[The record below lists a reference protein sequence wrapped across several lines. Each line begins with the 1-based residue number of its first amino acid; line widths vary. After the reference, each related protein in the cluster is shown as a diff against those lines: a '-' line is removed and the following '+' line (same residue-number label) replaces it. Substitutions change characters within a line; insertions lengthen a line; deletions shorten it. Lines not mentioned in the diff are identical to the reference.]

1 VALQSDSEIITV
13 SMPAA
18 PDFSLVLGGPLFQL
32 FRRTHLSGDA
42 LELLRRRI
50 LAIATFTW
58 LPLLLLSVIEG
69 HALGGSIQ
77 ISFLRDI
84 EAHVRFLIALP
95 VLLGAELVV
104 LIRLGSVVRRF
115 VERNI
120 VVAEDRPKFD
130 AAVKSARRVR
140 DSVAVEMG
148 LLILAYTVGV
158 WIWRSEVAL
167 GSATWYALPDAT
179 QLHLTKAGYWYAFVS
194 IPIFQFILLRWYMR
208 LVLWFWLL
216 WKFSKL
222 NLHLSAAHPD
232 RAGGIGFLGTNSDA
246 FAPILFAQGSM
257 LAGVIASRVPY
268 QGQNLT
274 AFRMQAA
281 GFAVFFVLFILGPL
295 VMFTPQLDR
304 AKRAGGAY
312 YGLLGSRYVF
322 GFEAKWTPSS
332 ALDIDEDLADD
343 IQGLA
348 DLANSYSVVSRMRLV
363 PFALEDVTFLA
374 ATTVLPLLPLVLTKF
389 SPEEVLVGLAKI
401 LFH

>member
-1 VALQSDSEIITV
+1 
-13 SMPAA
+13 
-18 PDFSLVLGGPLFQL
+18 
-32 FRRTHLSGDA
+32 

-50 LAIATFTW
+50 LAITTFTW

-69 HALGGSIQ
+69 HALGGSIK

-84 EAHVRFLIALP
+84 EAHVRLLIALP
-95 VLLGAELVV
+95 VLLGAQLVAH
-104 LIRLGSVVRRF
+104 IRLGSVVRRF

-120 VVAEDRPKFD
+120 VAVEDRPKFD

-167 GSATWYALPDAT
+167 GSATWYALPGAM

-257 LAGVIASRVPY
+257 LAGVIASRVLY
-268 QGQNLT
+268 QGQNLMS
-274 AFRMQAA
+274 FRMQAA
-281 GFAVFFVLFILGPL
+281 GFVVFFVLFILGPL
-295 VMFTPQLDR
+295 VMFAPLLDR

-312 YGLLGSRYVF
+312 YGLLASRYVF

-332 ALDIDEDLADD
+332 APGTGELAADD

-348 DLANSYSVVSRMRLV
+348 DLGSSYSGVRGMRLV
-363 PFALEDVTFLA
+363 PFSLEDVTFLA
-374 ATTVLPLLPLVLTKF
+374 ATTVVPLLPLVLMRF
-389 SPEEVLVGLAKI
+389 SPEQMLVGLAKI
-401 LFH
+401 LFR

>member
-1 VALQSDSEIITV
+1 VTLQPDSEVKTT
-13 SMPAA
+13 STPG
-18 PDFSLVLGGPLFQL
+18 PLDFSLVLGGPLYQL
-32 FRRTHLSGDA
+32 FRRAHLSGDT
-42 LELLRRRI
+42 LELLRRRT
-50 LAIATFTW
+50 LAITIFTW

-69 HALGGSIQ
+69 HALGGSIK
-77 ISFLRDI
+77 ISFLRDV

-104 LIRLGSVVRRF
+104 HIRLGSVVRRF
-115 VERNI
+115 VEREI

-130 AAVKSARRVR
+130 AAVKSARRIR

-148 LLILAYTVGV
+148 LLILAYTAGV

-167 GSATWYALPDAT
+167 GSATWYALPDAMR
-179 QLHLTKAGYWYAFVS
+179 LHLTKAGYWYAFVS

-232 RAGGIGFLGTNSDA
+232 RAGGVGFLGTNSDA

-257 LAGVIASRVPY
+257 LAGVIASRVLY
-268 QGQNLT
+268 QGQNLM

-281 GFAVFFVLFILGPL
+281 GFALFFVLFILGPL

-312 YGLLGSRYVF
+312 YGFLASRYVF
-322 GFEAKWTPSS
+322 RFEAKWIPSS
-332 ALDIDEDLADD
+332 VPGTGELLTDD
-343 IQGLA
+343 IQGMA
-348 DLANSYSVVSRMRLV
+348 DLGNSYSAVRRMRIV

-374 ATTVLPLLPLVLTKF
+374 ATTVLPLLPLVLTRF
-389 SPEEVLVGLAKI
+389 SPEQVLVGLVKI
-401 LFH
+401 LFR

>member
-1 VALQSDSEIITV
+1 
-13 SMPAA
+13 
-18 PDFSLVLGGPLFQL
+18 
-32 FRRTHLSGDA
+32 
-42 LELLRRRI
+42 
-50 LAIATFTW
+50 
-58 LPLLLLSVIEG
+58 
-69 HALGGSIQ
+69 
-77 ISFLRDI
+77 
-84 EAHVRFLIALP
+84 
-95 VLLGAELVV
+95 
-104 LIRLGSVVRRF
+104 
-115 VERNI
+115 
-120 VVAEDRPKFD
+120 
-130 AAVKSARRVR
+130 
-140 DSVAVEMG
+140 MG
-148 LLILAYTVGV
+148 LLILAYTIGV

-167 GSATWYALPDAT
+167 GSATWYALPDAM

-257 LAGVIASRVPY
+257 LAGVIASRVLY
-268 QGQNLT
+268 QGQNLMS
-274 AFRMQAA
+274 FRMQAA

-304 AKRAGGAY
+304 AKRAGRAY
-312 YGLLGSRYVF
+312 YGLLAARYVF

-332 ALDIDEDLADD
+332 APGTGELLADD

-348 DLANSYSVVSRMRLV
+348 DLGTSCSAVRGMRLV

-389 SPEEVLVGLAKI
+389 SPEQVLVSLVKI
-401 LFH
+401 LFQ

>member
-1 VALQSDSEIITV
+1 VTLQPDSEINTT
-13 SMPAA
+13 SMPGSL
-18 PDFSLVLGGPLFQL
+18 DFSLVLGGPLFQL

-50 LAIATFTW
+50 LVITTITW

-69 HALGGSIQ
+69 HALGGSVT

-95 VLLGAELVV
+95 VLVGAELVV
-104 LIRLGSVVRRF
+104 HIRLGSAVRRF

-148 LLILAYTVGV
+148 LLILAYTVGI

-179 QLHLTKAGYWYAFVS
+179 QLHLTRAGYWYAFVG

-246 FAPILFAQGSM
+246 FAPILFAQGAL
-257 LAGVIASRVPY
+257 LAGVIASRVLY

-274 AFRMQAA
+274 AFRMQTA

-304 AKRAGGAY
+304 AKSAGRAY

-322 GFEAKWTPSS
+322 GFEAKWNPGS
-332 ALDIDEDLADD
+332 APGTGELHADD

-348 DLANSYSVVSRMRLV
+348 DLGTSYAAIRGMRIV
-363 PFALEDVTFLA
+363 PFALEDVSFLA
-374 ATTVLPLLPLVLTKF
+374 ATTVVPLLPLVLTKF
-389 SPEEVLVGLAKI
+389 SPEQLLIGLIKI
-401 LFH
+401 LFR

>member
-1 VALQSDSEIITV
+1 
-13 SMPAA
+13 MPV
-18 PDFSLVLGGPLFQL
+18 PLDFSLVLGGPLFQL
-32 FRRTHLSGDA
+32 FRRTHLSGDG

-50 LAIATFTW
+50 LAITIFTW

-69 HALGGSIQ
+69 HALGGSIK

-104 LIRLGSVVRRF
+104 HIRLGSVVRRF

-120 VVAEDRPKFD
+120 VVAEERPKFN

-158 WIWRSEVAL
+158 WIWRSEMAL
-167 GSATWYALPDAT
+167 GSATWYAMPDAMR
-179 QLHLTKAGYWYAFVS
+179 LHLTWAGDWYAFVS

-222 NLHLSAAHPD
+222 NLNLSAAHPD

-257 LAGVIASRVPY
+257 LAGLIASRVLY
-268 QGQNLT
+268 QGQNLLS
-274 AFRMQAA
+274 FKMQAA
-281 GFAVFFVLFILGPL
+281 GSVVLFVLFILGPL
-295 VMFTPQLDR
+295 GMFTPQLDR
-304 AKRAGGAY
+304 AKRAGGAD
-312 YGLLGSRYVF
+312 YGLLASRYVL
-322 GFEAKWTPSS
+322 GFEEKWIRGGVPG
-332 ALDIDEDLADD
+332 LGEPLAED

-348 DLANSYSVVSRMRLV
+348 DVGNSYSVVRGMRLV
-363 PFALEDVTFLA
+363 PFALDDVTFLVVA
-374 ATTVLPLLPLVLTKF
+374 TVLPLLPLALTKF
-389 SPEEVLVGLAKI
+389 SPEEVLVGLIKI
-401 LFH
+401 LFR

>member
-1 VALQSDSEIITV
+1 
-13 SMPAA
+13 
-18 PDFSLVLGGPLFQL
+18 
-32 FRRTHLSGDA
+32 
-42 LELLRRRI
+42 
-50 LAIATFTW
+50 
-58 LPLLLLSVIEG
+58 VIEG
-69 HALGGSIQ
+69 HALGGSIK

-104 LIRLGSVVRRF
+104 HIRLGSVVGRF

-179 QLHLTKAGYWYAFVS
+179 QLHLTMAGYWYAFVS

-216 WKFSKL
+216 WRFSKL

-232 RAGGIGFLGTNSDA
+232 RAGGIGFIGANSDA
-246 FAPILFAQGSM
+246 FAPILFAQGSL
-257 LAGVIASRVPY
+257 LAGVIASRVLY

-304 AKRAGGAY
+304 AKRAGKVY
-312 YGLLGSRYVF
+312 YGLLASRYVF

-332 ALDIDEDLADD
+332 APGTGELLTDD

-348 DLANSYSVVSRMRLV
+348 DLGTSYSAVRAMRLV

-374 ATTVLPLLPLVLTKF
+374 ATTVLPLLPLALTKF
-389 SPEEVLVGLAKI
+389 SPEQVLVSLAKI
-401 LFH
+401 LFR

>member
-1 VALQSDSEIITV
+1 MPEAL
-13 SMPAA
+13 
-18 PDFSLVLGGPLFQL
+18 DFSLVLGGPLFQL
-32 FRRTHLSGDA
+32 FRRAHLSGDG

-50 LAIATFTW
+50 LAITIFTW

-69 HALGGSIQ
+69 HALGGSIK

-104 LIRLGSVVRRF
+104 HIRLGSVVRRF

-148 LLILAYTVGV
+148 LLILAYTAGV

-167 GSATWYALPDAT
+167 GSATWYALPDAM

-216 WKFSKL
+216 WKFSRL
-222 NLHLSAAHPD
+222 NLQLRAAHPD
-232 RAGGIGFLGTNSDA
+232 RAGGIGFVGANSDA
-246 FAPILFAQGSM
+246 FAPILFAQGSL
-257 LAGVIASRVPY
+257 LAGVIASRVLY
-268 QGQNLT
+268 QGQNLM

-281 GFAVFFVLFILGPL
+281 GFVVFFVLFILGPL

-304 AKRAGGAY
+304 AKRAGKAY
-312 YGLLGSRYVF
+312 YGLLASRYVF
-322 GFEAKWTPSS
+322 GFEEKWTPGS
-332 ALDIDEDLADD
+332 APGTGELLTDD

-348 DLANSYSVVSRMRLV
+348 DLGTSYSAVRGMRLV

-374 ATTVLPLLPLVLTKF
+374 VTTVLPLLPLVLTMF
-389 SPEEVLVGLAKI
+389 SPEQVLVGLAKI
-401 LFH
+401 LFR

>member
-1 VALQSDSEIITV
+1 MALQSDSEIKTV

-32 FRRTHLSGDA
+32 FQRTHLCGEG
-42 LELLRRRI
+42 LERLRRMI

-69 HALGGSIQ
+69 HALGGSLN

-95 VLLGAELVV
+95 ALLGAELVV
-104 LIRLGSVVRRF
+104 HIRLGSVVRRF
-115 VERNI
+115 VEGNI

-148 LLILAYTVGV
+148 LLILAYTVGI
-158 WIWRSEVAL
+158 WIWHSEVAL
-167 GSATWYALPDAT
+167 GSATWYALPDAM

-232 RAGGIGFLGTNSDA
+232 RSGGIGFLGTNSDA
-246 FAPILFAQGSM
+246 FAPILFAQGSL
-257 LAGVIASRVPY
+257 LAGVIASRVLY
-268 QGQNLT
+268 QGQNLM

-295 VMFTPQLDR
+295 VMFTPRLDR
-304 AKRAGGAY
+304 AKRAGKAY

-332 ALDIDEDLADD
+332 APGTGKLLTDD
-343 IQGLA
+343 VQGLA
-348 DLANSYSVVSRMRLV
+348 DLANCFSVVSRMRLV

-389 SPEEVLVGLAKI
+389 SPEQVLVGLAKI

>member
-1 VALQSDSEIITV
+1 VTLQEHSEVNAT
-13 SMPAA
+13 SMLEPL
-18 PDFSLVLGGPLFQL
+18 DFSLVLGGPLFQL
-32 FRRTHLSGDA
+32 FRRAHLSGDG

-50 LAIATFTW
+50 LAITIFTW
-58 LPLLLLSVIEG
+58 LPLLLLSAIEG
-69 HALGGSIQ
+69 HALSGSFK

-104 LIRLGSVVRRF
+104 QIRLGSVVRRF

-120 VVAEDRPKFD
+120 IAAQDRPKFD

-167 GSATWYALPDAT
+167 GSATWYALPDAM
-179 QLHLTKAGYWYAFVS
+179 QLHLTKAGCWYAFVS

-216 WKFSKL
+216 WKFSRL
-222 NLHLSAAHPD
+222 NLQLSAAHPD
-232 RAGGIGFLGTNSDA
+232 RAGGIGFLGSNSDA
-246 FAPILFAQGSM
+246 FAPILFAQGSL
-257 LAGVIASRVPY
+257 LAGVIASRVLY
-268 QGQNLT
+268 QGQNLL

-281 GFAVFFVLFILGPL
+281 GFIVFFILFILGPL

-304 AKRAGGAY
+304 AKRAGKAY
-312 YGLLGSRYVF
+312 YGLLASRFVF

-332 ALDIDEDLADD
+332 APGTGELHADD

-348 DLANSYSVVSRMRLV
+348 DLGSSYSAVRGMRLV
-363 PFALEDVTFLA
+363 PFALEDVTFLVV
-374 ATTVLPLLPLVLTKF
+374 TTVLPLLPLVLTRF
-389 SPEEVLVGLAKI
+389 SPEQVLVGLVKI
-401 LFH
+401 LFR